1 MTEKAVPDQANKQE
15 VLTFLAETA
24 DVQPDYGTLVDLP
37 GRAPIAVFRLG
48 DEFFATDDT
57 CTHGAASLCDGEI
70 FDGQVECP
78 FHSGR
83 FDIRTGA
90 PTAFPCTKPLA
101 VYPVVVEDGRIYA
114 RLDVE

>member
-1 MTEKAVPDQANKQE
+1 MPDQANKQRE
-15 VLTFLAETA
+15 LTFLAQTA
-24 DVQPDYGTLVDLP
+24 DVQPDCGTLVELA

-78 FHSGR
+78 FHGGT

-90 PTAFPCTKPLA
+90 ATTFPCTKPLA
-101 VYPVVVEDGRIYA
+101 VYPVVVENGRIYA
-114 RLDVE
+114 RLDSEDGS